1 MKKHNLN
8 CTYKAELCKT
18 RCYYKIKLLVLS
30 IYIYVLNI
38 K

>member
-8 CTYKAELCKT
+8 CTYKAELYKI

-30 IYIYVLNI
+30 YLYMCV
-38 K
+38 KY